1 MEIYNQPVMKWL
13 ISCCIFFFLLSCS
26 DSSVIDRPKNLIPQD
41 QMAEILAEMALND
54 QTLNANQKGNVE
66 SGTRFILKK
75 HSIKAQDFSESYKY
89 YSITKKMSG
98 ILDESLQII
107 KDKDP
112 AAEAYI
118 QKKLDPNSNL
128 RTPIR

>member
-1 MEIYNQPVMKWL
+1 MKRL
-13 ISCCIFFFLLSCS
+13 VSCCILFLFFSCS
-26 DSSVIDRPKNLIPQD
+26 DSSVIDRPKNLIPKD
-41 QMAEILAEMALND
+41 EMAEILAEMALND
-54 QTLNANQKGNVE
+54 HAFLTKQKSNVE

-98 ILDESLQII
+98 ILDESMQII

-118 QKKLDPNSNL
+118 EKKLAPNPNL

>member
-1 MEIYNQPVMKWL
+1 MKWFL
-13 ISCCIFFFLLSCS
+13 SCCIFFFLLSCS
-26 DSSVIDRPKNLIPQD
+26 DSSVIDRPKNLIPKD
-41 QMAEILAEMALND
+41 EMAEILAEMALNE
-54 QTLNANQKGNVE
+54 QAFIANPKGNVE

-89 YSITKKMSG
+89 YSITKKMTG
-98 ILDESLQII
+98 ILDESMQII

-118 QKKLDPNSNL
+118 EKKLKTGTNL
-128 RTPIR
+128 PPLER